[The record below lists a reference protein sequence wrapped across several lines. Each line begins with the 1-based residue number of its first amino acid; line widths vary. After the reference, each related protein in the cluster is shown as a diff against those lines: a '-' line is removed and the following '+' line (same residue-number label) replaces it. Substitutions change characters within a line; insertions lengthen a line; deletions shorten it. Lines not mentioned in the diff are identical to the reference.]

1 MERTN
6 TITVFNTC
14 TSLYEEIEVTQEVY
28 NEFRRGEW
36 RIKKNDDKHRA
47 NEIPFSELIGNDD
60 DMLEFFSEFIDNRQS
75 PESIIVEQTR
85 IKELHSAMNML
96 SDLDQ
101 QLLQAL
107 FFDGLSEREYAELQ
121 GVSQPTIHLKKVR
134 ILKYL
139 KRILP

>member
-14 TSLYEEIEVTQEVY
+14 TSQYEEIEVTEEVY

-36 RIKKNDDKHRA
+36 RIKKNDERHREK
-47 NEIPFSELIGNDD
+47 EIPFSGLICNND
-60 DMLEFFSEFIDNRQS
+60 DMLELFPEFIDNSQN

-85 IKELHSAMNML
+85 IKELHSAISKL
-96 SDLDQ
+96 SVLDK

-107 FFDGLSEREYAELQ
+107 FFDGLTEREYAELQ

-139 KRILP
+139 KTFYL